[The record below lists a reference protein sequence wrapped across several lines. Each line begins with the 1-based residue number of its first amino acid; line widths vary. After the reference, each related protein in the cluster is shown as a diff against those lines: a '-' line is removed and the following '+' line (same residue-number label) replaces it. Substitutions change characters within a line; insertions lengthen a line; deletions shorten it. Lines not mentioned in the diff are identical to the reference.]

1 VCKKLPDASA
11 ILIKT
16 VKTYS
21 DLAQYE
27 DDGLCT
33 SLTKYAD
40 GSTQDSCKS
49 FITQFTAPFHLEFS
63 WCDYNSTLA
72 PHLPDAVEIKNIKQA
87 VIKCHEKTYKKCL
100 PEEAVRFAV
109 GLSGG
114 AGAIVL
120 PLLVTSLSGLKTTSL
135 SSVVSARLTA
145 DEVVD
150 GFLCYRILVELST
163 SPWIGLYFISKA
175 DYLIR
180 KFENDRSI
188 NPSEVVSDT
197 GSLTHEELESRT
209 ASQQIWFK
217 NVRFKSRLWLR
228 SLRWLKH

>member
-1 VCKKLPDASA
+1 MCKKLPDASA

-16 VKTYS
+16 IKAYS
-21 DLAQYE
+21 DLAHYE

-40 GSTQDSCKS
+40 GSTQQSCKS

-72 PHLPDAVEIKNIKQA
+72 PHLPDAVEIKNSKQA

-109 GLSGG
+109 GLSGC
-114 AGAIVL
+114 AGAVVL
-120 PLLVTSLSGLKTTSL
+120 PLLLNSLSGFNNTSL
-135 SSVVSARLTA
+135 AAIVSSRLIA

-150 GFLCYRILVELST
+150 GHLCYRVLVELST
-163 SPWIGLYFISKA
+163 FPWIGLYFISKS

-180 KFENDRSI
+180 KFENERSI
-188 NPSEVVSDT
+188 NPAEMATDT
-197 GSLTHEELESRT
+197 GALTPDALQPRT
-209 ASQQIWFK
+209 STQEIWFK
-217 NVRFKSRLWLR
+217 NVRFKSRIVG
-228 SLRWLKH
+228 SSC